1 MPIEI
6 IQMILIILLAFIMTI
21 DQNGPVILSYFPA
34 IVGVF
39 VGLIM
44 GDMQTAM
51 VIAGTFQL
59 MALGIAQLGGS
70 SVPNYGLATIVGG
83 YVAIKTGQGI
93 DVGLAIGL
101 PVGMLGIQLDIVVK
115 IINNFVARASQKQVE
130 VGRFSAALRTLWI
143 GPLLFGLSTAIPTAI
158 AVFFG
163 APVVNWILEAVPVWV
178 TEGLQVAGGILPVVG
193 IAILLR
199 YMPVKRYLIYLTIG
213 FVLAAYLNMP
223 ILGIALLGFGFSYE
237 FFRRTTAE
245 PTPSAAAAASPQPQL
260 AQTGLDYD
268 E

>member
-1 MPIEI
+1 MAVMI
-6 IQMILIILLAFIMTI
+6 IQTTLIIALAFWMAI
-21 DQNGPVILSYFPA
+21 DQNGLVLLSTFPA

-44 GDMQTAM
+44 GDMSTAM

-70 SVPNYGLATIVGG
+70 SVPNYGLATIVGA
-83 YVAIKTGQGI
+83 YVAIKTGQG
-93 DVGLAIGL
+93 VQAGLAIGL

-115 IINNFVARASQKQVE
+115 ILNNFVARRSQALSKA
-130 VGRFSAALRTLWI
+130 GKTKAALRVLWI

-163 APVVNWILEAVPVWV
+163 APVVNWILNAVPKWV
-178 TEGLQVAGGILPVVG
+178 TLGLQVAGGMLPVVG

-199 YMPVKRYLIYLTIG
+199 YMPVKNYFMYLIIG
-213 FVLAAYLNMP
+213 FVAAAYLKMP
-223 ILGIALLGFGFSYE
+223 VLGVALLGAGFAYE
-237 FFRRTTAE
+237 LFRRKTAE
-245 PTPSAAAAASPQPQL
+245 SANKSVG
-260 AQTGLDYD
+260 QTSTSEKGIDYD

>member
-6 IQMILIILLAFIMTI
+6 IQMILIIGLAFWMAI
-21 DQNGPVILSYFPA
+21 DQNGLVIVSYFTA

-44 GDMQTAM
+44 GDMSTAM
-51 VIAGTFQL
+51 IVAGTFQL

-70 SVPNYGLATIVGG
+70 SVPNYGLATIIGG
-83 YVAIKTGQGI
+83 YVAINSGQGPEA
-93 DVGLAIGL
+93 GLAIGL
-101 PVGMLGIQLDIVVK
+101 PVGMLGIQLDILVK
-115 IINNFVARASQKQVE
+115 ILNNFVVRQSQKKARE
-130 VGRFSAALRTLWI
+130 GKFAAANRTLWL
-143 GPLLFGLSTAIPTAI
+143 GPLMFGLSTAIPTAI

-163 APVVNWILEAVPVWV
+163 SRVVNWILDAVPDWV

-199 YMPVKRYLIYLTIG
+199 YMPVKRYFMYLTIG
-213 FVLAAYLNMP
+213 FVVAAYLDVP
-223 ILGIALLGFGFSYE
+223 ILGIALLGLGFAYE
-237 FFRRTTAE
+237 FFRRSTAE
-245 PTPSAAAAASPQPQL
+245 PTPSASAAAQPQS
-260 AQTGLDYD
+260 AQTGIDYD